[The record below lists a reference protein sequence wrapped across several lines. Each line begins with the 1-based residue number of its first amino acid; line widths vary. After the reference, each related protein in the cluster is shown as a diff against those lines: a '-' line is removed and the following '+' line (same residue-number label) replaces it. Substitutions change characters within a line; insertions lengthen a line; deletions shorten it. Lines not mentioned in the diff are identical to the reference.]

1 MRAAYS
7 ACSYKQVFPF
17 DKKPLRREAAAVN
30 LNLMPEPPDDYEP
43 TEADID
49 MVVEE
54 VTGKPV
60 KPANLAAGIAS
71 MRQRIAQ
78 LEAEKTKLLDGM
90 DEDRDESL
98 KDHLAAVN
106 KDLATA
112 RERLAHH
119 EAQLGK
125 QN

>member
-1 MRAAYS
+1 LYFG
-7 ACSYKQVFPF
+7 Q
-17 DKKPLRREAAAVN
+17 KPLRPPVAAVN
-30 LNLMPEPPDDYEP
+30 LNPMPEQPNDYEP

-49 MVVEE
+49 MIVED
-54 VTGKPV
+54 VTGKRV

-71 MRQRIAQ
+71 MRQRVAQ
-78 LEAEKTKLLDGM
+78 LETEKTKLLDRM
-90 DEDRDESL
+90 DEDSNESL

-112 RERLAHH
+112 RERLTHY
-119 EAQLGK
+119 EAQLGR